1 MDLIGAGGRQGWNL
15 WPVLIFV
22 GVGVL
27 IIAGVI
33 CARIAERRR
42 REALEAWGKAR
53 GLAFHPS
60 NDPTIE
66 RHYPAFECL
75 QRGRNRYARNIL
87 WGPCGAYWFVGF
99 DYYYTTGSG
108 KHQCTHNLSMVIL
121 EVGMELKPL
130 LLRPEGLLDK
140 VAAMFGHGD
149 IAFENAEFNSR
160 FHVKAPDEEW
170 AREVLGAETI
180 QCLLSMPKFT
190 IQMAG
195 PLIALHNDR
204 AFRPKDF
211 EDATAV
217 ACTVAGQLPE
227 RVVRRLGPA
236 LGRGE
241 SGNLYERPEG
251 A

>member
-1 MDLIGAGGRQGWNL
+1 MDLIGAGGKQGSNL
-15 WPVLIFV
+15 LPVLIFV

-27 IIAGVI
+27 LIGGVI
-33 CARIAERRR
+33 WARISQRRR
-42 REALEAWGKAR
+42 REALEAWGDAR

-60 NDPTIE
+60 NDYTIE

-99 DYYYTTGSG
+99 DYCYTTGSG
-108 KHQCTHNLSMVIL
+108 KNQCTHNFSAVIL
-121 EVGMELKPL
+121 DAGMELKPL
-130 LLRPEGLLDK
+130 LVRPEGLLDK
-140 VAAMFGHGD
+140 VAAVFGYGD
-149 IAFENAEFNSR
+149 IAFENAEFSSR
-160 FHVKAPDEEW
+160 FHVTAPDEQW
-170 AREVLGAETI
+170 AHEALPTETMEY
-180 QCLLSMPKFT
+180 LLSMPKFT

-195 PLIALHNDR
+195 PLIAVHKDR

-227 RVVRRLGPA
+227 GVVRRLGPA
-236 LGRGE
+236 LRREE
-241 SGNLYERPEG
+241 SGNLYGRPEG